1 MFDSS
6 PDGREY
12 PFFFTLQ
19 VAKLER
25 CRKKIGRTA
34 GIPVYFC
41 LLFGSKKKELQILA
55 RMGEKRLFLLFF
67 TFKFHWY
74 DQNSFA
80 LRYAQPHR

>member
-12 PFFFTLQ
+12 AFFYTLE
-19 VAKLER
+19 VAKPER

-34 GIPVYFC
+34 GTPVYFLPFV
-41 LLFGSKKKELQILA
+41 LLQKKELQILA

-67 TFKFHWY
+67 TFNLQWY
-74 DQNSFA
+74 DQNSFTFG
-80 LRYAQPHR
+80 YAQPHR